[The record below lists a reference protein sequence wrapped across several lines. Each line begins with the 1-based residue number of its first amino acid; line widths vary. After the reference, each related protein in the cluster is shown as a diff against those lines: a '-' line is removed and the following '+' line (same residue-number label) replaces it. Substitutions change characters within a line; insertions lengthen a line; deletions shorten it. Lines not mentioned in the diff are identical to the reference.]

1 MNEQE
6 KEQLEKFRRYLVRQ
20 NFDGA
25 YGHLKKNILGR
36 FDEMFIKSSF
46 NTTGVKEW
54 PDRRKE

>member
-1 MNEQE
+1 MNKQE
-6 KEQLEKFRRYLVRQ
+6 KEQLDKFRRYLVRQ

-46 NTTGVKEW
+46 NTTLTNRGRE
-54 PDRRKE
+54 

>member
-20 NFDGA
+20 NFNGT

-46 NTTGVKEW
+46 NTTGVKE
-54 PDRRKE
+54 

>member
-20 NFDGA
+20 NFNGA

-36 FDEMFIKSSF
+36 FDEMKSAF
-46 NTTGVKEW
+46 NQQKTNGSKNEQL
-54 PDRRKE
+54 